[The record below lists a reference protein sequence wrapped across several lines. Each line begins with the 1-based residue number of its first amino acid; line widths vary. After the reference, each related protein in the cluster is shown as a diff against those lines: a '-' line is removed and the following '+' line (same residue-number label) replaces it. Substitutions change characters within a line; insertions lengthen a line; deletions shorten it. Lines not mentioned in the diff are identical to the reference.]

1 MEKDS
6 ILYKIVEYYVENRT
20 GVSEWKGNLALEEK
34 QNIREIVINSFIDDI
49 KSDIEDELS
58 EEAKNKII
66 KIENETRKRIKIAEI
81 KKIVWHG
88 FILSFFVGL
97 LVNQITE
104 VISLCKG
111 TVSDIN
117 TFVTAV
123 IILSLVLICLG
134 LFIYDF
140 LVQII
145 NMIKEPMNK
154 NE

>member
-1 MEKDS
+1 MEKYGL
-6 ILYKIVEYYVENRT
+6 LYKIVEYYVENKAGINESKAGLT
-20 GVSEWKGNLALEEK
+20 LEGK
-34 QNIREIVINSFIDDI
+34 QDLKERVINSFIEDI
-49 KSDIEDELS
+49 TLDIENELS

-66 KIENETRKRIKIAEI
+66 KIENETRKKIKIVEI

-97 LVNQITE
+97 LVNQVTE

-111 TVSDIN
+111 TSSDIN
-117 TFVTAV
+117 TFITA
-123 IILSLVLICLG
+123 IIIMVLILICLG

-140 LVQII
+140 SVQII
-145 NMIKEPMNK
+145 NMIKEPINK